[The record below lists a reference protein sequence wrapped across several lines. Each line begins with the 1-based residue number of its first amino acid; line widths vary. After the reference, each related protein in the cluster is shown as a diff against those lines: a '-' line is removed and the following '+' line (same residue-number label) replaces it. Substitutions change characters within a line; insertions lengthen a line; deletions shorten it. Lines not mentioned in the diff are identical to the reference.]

1 MASEADA
8 PQPIPQKTRHW
19 SFPARVRLAVRF
31 FRVDFPLATR
41 RPRLSP
47 RCAGTSGVGSWVLWG
62 ARNWYA

>member
-1 MASEADA
+1 
-8 PQPIPQKTRHW
+8 
-19 SFPARVRLAVRF
+19 VRF